1 MYLEAMRSLLS
12 MFAAVVL
19 IVAESSS
26 AQGPGRGDSEQWSRF
41 EGVWRPKAGS
51 ANVIDDAIQKT
62 VRSMNVVA
70 RPIARRK
77 LAQKNVL
84 PLRLRMDRQGEF
96 FMIHYSAAEE
106 FRLPLS
112 GAAVKYGDRTMRLQ
126 LTADGLRHTG
136 ETAEGRRQNLFRG
149 SGDVMTMSVTMSSP
163 RLPRPLQYTLEFTR
177 VK

>member
-1 MYLEAMRSLLS
+1 MCLLFVVTGA
-12 MFAAVVL
+12 FASPASGQSDG
-19 IVAESSS
+19 E
-26 AQGPGRGDSEQWSRF
+26 RWTRF

-51 ANVIDDAIQKT
+51 ARVIENAIEAT
-62 VRSMNVVA
+62 VKPMNPLT
-70 RPIARRK
+70 RPIARRR

-84 PLRLRMDRQGEF
+84 SLRLRMDRQGDLF
-96 FMIHYSAAEE
+96 LIHYSAAEE

-112 GAAVKYGDRTMRLQ
+112 GAVVKYGDRTMHLQ

-136 ETAEGRRQNLFRG
+136 ETAEGRRQNDFRVG
-149 SGDVMTMSVTMSSP
+149 NDPDVMTMAVTMTSP